1 MLRNRKVHHNS
12 GGSRHQGCFLRAN
25 GHGWKRAVTVHVQ
38 MREIDSVPIL
48 LLQLSSEY
56 DLAG

>member
-12 GGSRHQGCFLRAN
+12 GGSRYQGCFLRAN
-25 GHGWKRAVTVHVQ
+25 GHGCERAVTVCTQ
-38 MREIDSVPIL
+38 MRESDSVPIL

-56 DLAG
+56 DLA